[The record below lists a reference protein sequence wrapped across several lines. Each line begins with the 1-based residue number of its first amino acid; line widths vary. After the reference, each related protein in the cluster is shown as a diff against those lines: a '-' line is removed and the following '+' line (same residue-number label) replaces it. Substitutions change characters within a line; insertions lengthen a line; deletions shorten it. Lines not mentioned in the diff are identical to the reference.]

1 MLKDEGKQPAGPAAQ
16 DGKFAALSTLAA
28 RVLLI
33 ERAWPPL
40 VWVLAVAVLFLGAS
54 WLGVWLFAP
63 RALRVIGVTLFALA
77 ALAALAPLA
86 RLRWP
91 AGRDISA
98 RLDRDAR
105 ASHRPATSL
114 ADTLANDHDDPGT
127 RALWAAHQARLARS
141 VEAIRVAAPAPRM
154 AERDPYALRFG
165 VALLAFAAAAAA
177 GPELYGRFAAA
188 FDWRGGDAAAAA
200 AASRIDAWIDPPPY
214 AGRPPVVIDFK
225 TADEQKLTVPEDS
238 TLVVH
243 GQPDV
248 VETRVEGAITAVKQK
263 DGAPRKAPF
272 ERRWSIHG
280 DGKATI
286 LRGGAKAAE
295 VALAVTPARA
305 PTIKLTEAPRANF
318 SGSLTLAYRIEDH
331 YGLTGAR
338 AEFARPHEGP
348 GPAPRTLAPP
358 PQAALQLPA
367 TADGVGEA
375 RTTADLSEHPWA
387 GAKVTMTLSATSVS
401 GKSGTSAPIEMT
413 LPQRNF
419 HNPLARALVEQRR
432 NLILDP
438 DHAPKRVE
446 AALTG
451 LTVAPQL
458 FDTPASVF
466 LGLNQASRS
475 LEHAR
480 SDADLLDVASLLWAM
495 ALQIEDGDASK
506 AERDLR
512 AAEQALREALKRGAS
527 DEEIRKL
534 MQNLREAANR
544 FMSEM
549 ARNAEQDPDAPNMQS
564 QDLDKMMD
572 RMEETARN
580 GAREDAEAMLDQM
593 QDMFENMRR
602 AREAEESPEER
613 AMRKQIGELEKLLR
627 DQQALRDDTFRSDQ
641 RDRAQRRARNRMAP
655 GPDGEPQPDEDGPR
669 SGLDQGE
676 DESNPSAN
684 PDREGANPGD
694 RTLERRQRELGDRL
708 AELQRRLKSLGMK
721 SEKGFGDAQGDM
733 KEAEGDLKGGGS
745 GQRGKS
751 GKGAAVDAQGRAI
764 EALRKGAQ
772 GLQQQMGEGEGQGR
786 GKGKGRNGGYFARWG
801 RSGEKPGDDPLG
813 RGRLGDKGRD
823 YGPLREMAGAAERAR
838 RVLEELRRRLADPA
852 RPRDERDYLER
863 LMKRD

>member
-16 DGKFAALSTLAA
+16 GGKFAALSTLAA

-63 RALRVIGVTLFALA
+63 PALRVVGVALFALA

-214 AGRPPVVIDFK
+214 AGRPPLVIDFK
-225 TADEQKLTVPEDS
+225 TADKQKLTVPEDS
-238 TLVVH
+238 ILVVH
-243 GQPDV
+243 GQPGV
-248 VETRVEGAITAVKQK
+248 VETRVEGAITAVEQK
-263 DGAPRKAPF
+263 DGAPRKAPS

-295 VALAVTPARA
+295 VALAVIPAQA

-367 TADGVGEA
+367 TAEGVGEA

-413 LPQRNF
+413 LPQRSF

-451 LTVAPQL
+451 LNVAPQL
-458 FDTPASVF
+458 FDTPSSVF

-480 SDADLLDVASLLWAM
+480 SDADLLEVASLLWAM

-549 ARNAEQDPDAPNMQS
+549 ARNAEQAPDAPDVQS

-572 RMEETARN
+572 RMEETARS

-593 QDMFENMRR
+593 QDMFENMRS

-641 RDRAQRRARNRMAP
+641 RDHAQRRARNRMAP
-655 GPDGEPQPDEDGPR
+655 GQDGEPLPDEDGPL

-676 DESNPSAN
+676 NESDPSAN
-684 PDREGANPGD
+684 PDREGVDPGD

-745 GQRGKS
+745 GRRGKS

-772 GLQQQMGEGEGQGR
+772 GLQQQMGEGQGR

-801 RSGEKPGDDPLG
+801 RSGERPGDDPLG